1 MKFRPLHDRV
11 VIKRIEAEEKTS
23 GGILIP
29 DTAKEKPQQ
38 GEGRAPMVALGD
50 RCDGAG
56 SQAGRSEVLAARDR
70 GSQAASRPLFWRAM
84 PPSKKI
90 AAARKAAKLR
100 RWRASLL
107 RGRAQPLGTVE
118 APDERAAEAAAAKR
132 FGLSNE
138 QRRRLALRAEDA
150 E

>member
-1 MKFRPLHDRV
+1 
-11 VIKRIEAEEKTS
+11 
-23 GGILIP
+23 
-29 DTAKEKPQQ
+29 
-38 GEGRAPMVALGD
+38 
-50 RCDGAG
+50 
-56 SQAGRSEVLAARDR
+56 
-70 GSQAASRPLFWRAM
+70 M

-100 RWRASLL
+100 RWRAFLL

-118 APDERAAEAAAAKR
+118 APDERAAEAVAAKR

-138 QRRRLALRAEDA
+138 QRRRLALRAEDT

>member
-1 MKFRPLHDRV
+1 
-11 VIKRIEAEEKTS
+11 
-23 GGILIP
+23 
-29 DTAKEKPQQ
+29 
-38 GEGRAPMVALGD
+38 
-50 RCDGAG
+50 
-56 SQAGRSEVLAARDR
+56 VLAARDR
-70 GSQAASRPLFWRAM
+70 DSQAPSPYFGPM
-84 PPSKKI
+84 PPSKKT

-100 RWRASLL
+100 RWRAFLL
-107 RGRAQPLGTVE
+107 RSRAQPLGTVE

>member
-1 MKFRPLHDRV
+1 MGVGFKIGLGGTYPPALACRNSSPAEAGLFLHPKFRVLGPPSSQRP
-11 VIKRIEAEEKTS
+11 AS
-23 GGILIP
+23 YSQCGG
-29 DTAKEKPQQ
+29 
-38 GEGRAPMVALGD
+38 
-50 RCDGAG
+50 
-56 SQAGRSEVLAARDR
+56 
-70 GSQAASRPLFWRAM
+70 LFWRPM

-90 AAARKAAKLR
+90 PAARKAAKLR
-100 RWRASLL
+100 RWRATLR

-118 APDERAAEAAAAKR
+118 APDERTAEAAAAKR

>member
-1 MKFRPLHDRV
+1 
-11 VIKRIEAEEKTS
+11 
-23 GGILIP
+23 
-29 DTAKEKPQQ
+29 
-38 GEGRAPMVALGD
+38 
-50 RCDGAG
+50 
-56 SQAGRSEVLAARDR
+56 
-70 GSQAASRPLFWRAM
+70 M

-100 RWRASLL
+100 RWRAFLL

-118 APDERAAEAAAAKR
+118 ALDERAAEAAAAKR

>member
-1 MKFRPLHDRV
+1 
-11 VIKRIEAEEKTS
+11 
-23 GGILIP
+23 
-29 DTAKEKPQQ
+29 
-38 GEGRAPMVALGD
+38 
-50 RCDGAG
+50 
-56 SQAGRSEVLAARDR
+56 
-70 GSQAASRPLFWRAM
+70 M

-100 RWRASLL
+100 RWRATLL

-118 APDERAAEAAAAKR
+118 APHERAAEAVAAKR

>member
-1 MKFRPLHDRV
+1 VLGARDRV
-11 VIKRIEAEEKTS
+11 VRQLPGPYS
-23 GGILIP
+23 GP
-29 DTAKEKPQQ
+29 
-38 GEGRAPMVALGD
+38 
-50 RCDGAG
+50 
-56 SQAGRSEVLAARDR
+56 
-70 GSQAASRPLFWRAM
+70 M
-84 PPSKKI
+84 PPNKKT

-138 QRRRLALRAEDA
+138 QRRRSALRAKDA